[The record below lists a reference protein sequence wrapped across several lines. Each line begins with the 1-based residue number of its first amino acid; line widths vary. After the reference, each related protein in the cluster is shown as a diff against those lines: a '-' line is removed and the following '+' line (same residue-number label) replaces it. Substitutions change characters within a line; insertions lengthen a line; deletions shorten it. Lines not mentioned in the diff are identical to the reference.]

1 MKLLTTLRQR
11 LGWKLCLSYLLVI
24 LAVVMVLDITAE
36 FRAPTVLRRDVARL
50 PAPWR
55 SDPALLTAL
64 HASFQAAVDELLAI
78 GSAAAIVV
86 AVALSI
92 FASRRIVR
100 PIQAMM
106 RASQRIAGGDYR
118 RRVEVSGQDELG
130 VLARAFNQM
139 SETLERTEQRRLEAI
154 GDLAHELRT
163 PLSSIKSMMEG
174 LVDGVLTAEPATF
187 LRVQREVARL
197 QRLVHDL
204 EELARVE
211 ADQSPLDWRPVNM
224 AELVHAAADRLQ
236 PQFEDKDV
244 RLHIETPSD
253 LPPVHADGSRLLQVL
268 LNLLGNALRY
278 TPSGG
283 QVTVSAGRE
292 GAQLVL
298 RVHDTGIGI
307 AAEHLP
313 FLFERFYRVDKSRT
327 TASGGSGIGLTIA
340 RHLVEAHGGRIWA
353 TSPGPGQGST
363 FSFTLRLADASRFSS
378 SNLHT
383 IAKRSS

>member
-1 MKLLTTLRQR
+1 MTLLTTIRQR
-11 LGWKLCLSYLLVI
+11 LGWKLCLSYLLVV
-24 LAVVMVLDITAE
+24 LVVVIVLDTTAE
-36 FRAPTVLRRDVARL
+36 FRAPAVLRRDVARL
-50 PAPWR
+50 PVAVR
-55 SDPALLTAL
+55 SDPALLATL
-64 HASFQAAVDELLAI
+64 HASFQATVDELLAI
-78 GSAAAIVV
+78 GSVAALLV
-86 AVALSI
+86 AVVLSI
-92 FASRRIVR
+92 FTSRRIVR

-106 RASQRIAGGDYR
+106 QASQRIAGGDYR
-118 RRVEVSGQDELG
+118 HRVGVPGQDELG

-174 LVDGVLTAEPATF
+174 LVDGVLAAESATF
-187 LRVQREVARL
+187 LGVQREVARL

-211 ADQSPLDWRPVNM
+211 AGQSPMALSPVNL
-224 AELVHAAADRLQ
+224 ATLISAAADRLQ

-244 RLHIETPSD
+244 RLRIESASD
-253 LPPVHADGSRLLQVL
+253 LPPVQADVGRLLQVL

-292 GAQLVL
+292 AQQIVI

-307 AAEHLP
+307 APEHLP
-313 FLFERFYRVDKSRT
+313 FLYERFYRVDKSRT
-327 TASGGSGIGLTIA
+327 SASGGSGIGLTIA

-363 FSFTLRLADASRFSS
+363 FSFSLPLAV
-378 SNLHT
+378 
-383 IAKRSS
+383 

>member
-1 MKLLTTLRQR
+1 MKLLATLRQR
-11 LGWKLCLSYLLVI
+11 LGWKLCLSYVFVI
-24 LAVVMVLDITAE
+24 LAVVIVLDTTAE
-36 FRAPTVLRRDVARL
+36 FRAPTVLQRDVARL
-50 PAPWR
+50 PAPVR
-55 SDPALLTAL
+55 SDPALLAAL
-64 HASFQAAVDELLAI
+64 HASFQAAIDELLAI
-78 GSAAAIVV
+78 GSVAAILV

-100 PIQAMM
+100 PIQTMM
-106 RASQRIAGGDYR
+106 QASQRIAGGDYGH
-118 RRVEVSGQDELG
+118 RVEVPGQDELG

-174 LVDGVLTAEPATF
+174 LMDGVLAAEPATF

-211 ADQSPLDWRPVNM
+211 GGQSALALRPVNM
-224 AELVHAAADRLQ
+224 ANLLHAAADRLQ

-244 RLHIETPSD
+244 RLRIEAPCD
-253 LPPVHADGSRLLQVL
+253 LPPVQADASRLLQVL

-283 QVTVSAGRE
+283 QVTVSACRE
-292 GAQLVL
+292 GQQMVIS
-298 RVHDTGIGI
+298 VHDTGIGI

-313 FLFERFYRVDKSRT
+313 FLYERFYRIDKSRT
-327 TASGGSGIGLTIA
+327 SASGGSGIGLTIV

-353 TSPGPGQGST
+353 VSPGPGQGST
-363 FSFTLRLADASRFSS
+363 FSFTLPLAD
-378 SNLHT
+378 
-383 IAKRSS
+383 

>member
-1 MKLLTTLRQR
+1 MKLLAMIRQR

-24 LAVVMVLDITAE
+24 LAVIMVLDTTAE

-50 PAPWR
+50 PAPWH
-55 SDPALLTAL
+55 SDPALLAAL
-64 HASFQAAVDELLAI
+64 HTSFQAAVDELLAI
-78 GSAAAIVV
+78 GSAAAILV
-86 AVALSI
+86 AVVLSL

-106 RASQRIAGGDYR
+106 RASQRIASGDYQH
-118 RRVEVSGQDELG
+118 RVEVPGQDELG

-139 SETLERTEQRRLEAI
+139 SAALERTEQRRLEAI

-174 LVDGVLTAEPATF
+174 VVDGVLAADPATF
-187 LRVQREVARL
+187 MRVQREVARL

-211 ADQSPLDWRPVNM
+211 AGQSALELYPVNM
-224 AELVHAAADRLQ
+224 ATLLQTAVDRLH

-244 RLHIETPSD
+244 RLHVEAPSD
-253 LPPVHADGSRLLQVL
+253 VPPVHADIGRLLQVL
-268 LNLLGNALRY
+268 LNLLGNALRH

-283 QVTVSAGRE
+283 QVTVRACRE
-292 GAQLVL
+292 GPQLVIS
-298 RVHDTGIGI
+298 VHDTGIGI

-327 TASGGSGIGLTIA
+327 AASGGSGIGLTIA

-363 FSFTLRLADASRFSS
+363 FVFTLPLPA
-378 SNLHT
+378 
-383 IAKRSS
+383 

>member
-1 MKLLTTLRQR
+1 MKLLAALRQR
-11 LGWKLCLSYLLVI
+11 LGWKLCLSYLFVI
-24 LAVVMVLDITAE
+24 LAVVIVLDTTAE
-36 FRAPTVLRRDVARL
+36 FRAPAVLRRDVARL
-50 PAPWR
+50 PAPVR
-55 SDPALLTAL
+55 SDPALLAAL

-78 GSAAAIVV
+78 GSAAAILV

-100 PIQAMM
+100 PIQTMM
-106 RASQRIAGGDYR
+106 QASQRIAGGDYGH
-118 RRVEVSGQDELG
+118 RVEVPGQDELG
-130 VLARAFNQM
+130 ILARTFNQM

-174 LVDGVLTAEPATF
+174 LMDGVLAAEPATF

-204 EELARVE
+204 EELGRVE
-211 ADQSPLDWRPVNM
+211 GGQNALALRPVNM
-224 AELVHAAADRLQ
+224 ANLLHAAADRLQ
-236 PQFEDKDV
+236 SQFEDKDV
-244 RLHIETPSD
+244 RLHIEAPRD
-253 LPPVHADGSRLLQVL
+253 LPPVHADASRLLQVL

-283 QVTVSAGRE
+283 QVTVSTCRE
-292 GAQLVL
+292 EEQMVIS
-298 RVHDTGIGI
+298 VHDTGIGI

-313 FLFERFYRVDKSRT
+313 FLYERFYRVDKSRT
-327 TASGGSGIGLTIA
+327 SASGGSGIGLTIVK
-340 RHLVEAHGGRIWA
+340 HLVEAHGGRIWA

-363 FSFTLRLADASRFSS
+363 FSFTLPLADESRFSS
-378 SNLHT
+378 
-383 IAKRSS
+383 